1 MKAQHFNIFQMSQR
15 RLFFIAIVL
24 IGSIFSCEEEKKEN
38 EEIAQDSFRGEVAA
52 TPVRTAKAEQRSFDY
67 LINATG
73 KIDAVDQVKVV
84 IQRQGVLSE
93 LLVKEGDVVEK
104 GAVLARLD
112 DSEARFK
119 LERAQIQLKNA
130 QANFD
135 SEILSFGSIMSSED
149 EDRKSSIQ
157 DQIKAKSGFFAAE
170 IDLKEAQ
177 MDIEKSVVKAPT
189 SGRVADLKIKKG
201 SLVSNGE
208 EFMEIIN
215 LGALELKVKVLESD
229 INYISIGQ
237 KAEVYPVSG
246 SAEPFA
252 GTVRSINPKVDENGL
267 VQVSILVN
275 SGKGL
280 LPGMNARAIIRAP
293 QNNSIV
299 VPKQALVYRSS
310 RAVVFTIENNESKWN
325 YVEVGKDNGK
335 EVEILS
341 GIEANSTV
349 ITTNNLQLA
358 HQAPVQIVKE

>member
-1 MKAQHFNIFQMSQR
+1 MSHR
-15 RLFFIAIVL
+15 RLFFMAAL
-24 IGSIFSCEEEKKEN
+24 LLGSIFSCEEEKKEN
-38 EEIAQDSFRGEVAA
+38 EEIPKDSFRAEVAA
-52 TPVRTAKAEQRSFDY
+52 TPVRVANAEQRTFDY

-84 IQRQGVLSE
+84 IQRQGILSE
-93 LLVKEGDVVEK
+93 LNVKEGDFVEK
-104 GAVLARLD
+104 GTVIARLD
-112 DSEARFK
+112 DSDANFRLEKAR
-119 LERAQIQLKNA
+119 IQLKNA
-130 QANFD
+130 Q
-135 SEILSFGSIMSSED
+135 SSFENEMMAFPLIMESTD
-149 EDRKSSIQ
+149 VDRKNALT
-157 DQIKAKSGFFAAE
+157 DQLKARSGVFAAE

-177 MDIEKSVVKAPT
+177 LEIEKSVVKAPT
-189 SGRVADLKIKKG
+189 SGRVADLQIKKG
-201 SLVSNGE
+201 SLVSNGQ

-215 LGALELKVKVLESD
+215 TNSLELRVKVLESD
-229 INYISIGQ
+229 INLISLGQ

-246 SAEPFA
+246 SAEPFS

-275 SGKGL
+275 NGKGL

-341 GIEANSTV
+341 GIEPGSTV

-358 HQAPVQIVKE
+358 HQAPVQIVKD